1 MRALKI
7 CSLCYFCISKYQIV
21 AYFGRFYVEWEL
33 NLNKSTKLFLF
44 KRHCPESRRHFETFQ
59 NFEVL
64 DYQASVLFDKNFV
77 ENAIVKISRK
87 IQMFSDCAYHGITII
102 SLLRILFSTR
112 LICHSRYFTYRPS

>member
-7 CSLCYFCISKYQIV
+7 CSLCYFCISKYPIV

-33 NLNKSTKLFLF
+33 NLNKLTKLFLF
-44 KRHCPESRRHFETFQ
+44 KRHCPESRRHFEKFQ

-64 DYQASVLFDKNFV
+64 DSQASVLFDKNFV

-87 IQMFSDCAYHGITII
+87 IKMSSDCEYYGITII
-102 SLLRILFSTR
+102 SLLRILINIR
-112 LICHSRYFTYRPS
+112 LICQSRYFAYRSS